1 MQVSVCMTEVIEEF
15 YFFQVLVGVLGSV
28 FKYREFACLKLQ
40 FLNENDPHL
49 HDDLFS

>member
-1 MQVSVCMTEVIEEF
+1 MQVYEVIEAL
-15 YFFQVLVGVLGSV
+15 FFQVLVLGSP
-28 FKYREFACLKLQ
+28 FNNDREFACLKLQ